1 MFECPFLI
9 FAFHGLD
16 LSPVRHKLADVF
28 PKILLPLVKKGEVE
42 EEEKKEEEEEE
53 EVGEEEVM
61 EEEEKTLLENLE
73 TIDIDEALKEFE
85 SLKEEFDGLS

>member
-1 MFECPFLI
+1 
-9 FAFHGLD
+9 
-16 LSPVRHKLADVF
+16 
-28 PKILLPLVKKGEVE
+28 
-42 EEEKKEEEEEE
+42 
-53 EVGEEEVM
+53 M